1 MKKSFLIPR
10 GCRQG
15 TREDMAAICHLV
27 YTFTYTTISL
37 LFLMNILPPFYFTTV
52 ESGLQRSSFINSY
65 FMSGSSHIQSVIL
78 GVEYRNCRRTLDIYL
93 PFAIWMGQIQSKL
106 IYIFVTYALASLLV
120 TSL

>member
-37 LFLMNILPPFYFTTV
+37 LFLMNIVPPFYFTT
-52 ESGLQRSSFINSY
+52 EDSGYQRSSFINSY
-65 FMSGSSHIQSVIL
+65 FNTIL
-78 GVEYRNCRRTLDIYL
+78 LPLYRGF
-93 PFAIWMGQIQSKL
+93 PP
-106 IYIFVTYALASLLV
+106 YADFG
-120 TSL
+120 T